1 MLLSSVRPLELMV
14 GKVVGVGAVGLTQ
27 VLVWVVIGAIAS
39 APSVLALGGTSN
51 PGIDFS
57 GKVAGA
63 FAVFFLLGYLLYST
77 LFATLGAIV
86 NSEQEAQQWQM
97 FVTLPIIV
105 PIVMMTAVLRQPN
118 AGFAVWMSL
127 VPFFSPILMFARV
140 VVQTPPIWQIAL
152 SIGLLVAAIYAAL
165 WLCSRIY
172 RVGIL
177 MYGKKPT
184 LPEIVKW
191 VRYA

>member
-1 MLLSSVRPLELMV
+1 
-14 GKVVGVGAVGLTQ
+14 
-27 VLVWVVIGAIAS
+27 
-39 APSVLALGGTSN
+39 
-51 PGIDFS
+51 
-57 GKVAGA
+57 
-63 FAVFFLLGYLLYST
+63 
-77 LFATLGAIV
+77 LGAIV
-86 NSEQEAQQWQM
+86 NSDQEAQQWQM
-97 FVTLPIIV
+97 FVILPIVV
-105 PIVMMTAVLRQPN
+105 PIVMMTAVLRQPT

-140 VVQTPPIWQIAL
+140 VVQTPPMWQIVL
-152 SIGLLVAAIYAAL
+152 SIGLLVAAIYAPL

>member
-1 MLLSSVRPLELMV
+1 LLRREGTTLS
-14 GKVVGVGAVGLTQ
+14 GGVLDGYHYDSHYRWRALRCYRVHYRCAPEED
-27 VLVWVVIGAIAS
+27 VIAAQAS
-39 APSVLALGGTSN
+39 LAP
-51 PGIDFS
+51 
-57 GKVAGA
+57 
-63 FAVFFLLGYLLYST
+63 AVFFLLGYLLYST
-77 LFATLGAIV
+77 LYATLGAIV
-86 NSEQEAQQWQM
+86 NSDQEAQQWQM
-97 FVTLPIIV
+97 FVTLPIVV

-140 VVQTPPIWQIAL
+140 VVQTPPMWQIVL